1 MAEAAPT
8 RLMTEEEFLAF
19 ERTSEVKH
27 EFFRGEVFAMAGAK
41 PDHSLISANSIW
53 HLRTLLGSRGCQVYD
68 SDLYVKIEATGLL
81 THPDVTVV
89 CGERMLAGD
98 SQDILVNPSCIVEVL
113 SESTEAYD
121 RGTKFDHYRLIPSLM
136 TYLLISQI
144 EPRIEQFL
152 RENNFVWQNHVAHGL
167 EATMELP
174 ALGISLSLAEI
185 FSGIKFGAIPKR
197 NLGVLDEPIP

>member
-1 MAEAAPT
+1 MAEGAPIG
-8 RLMTEEEFLAF
+8 LMTEEEFLAL

-27 EFFRGEVFAMAGAK
+27 EFFRGKVFEMAQAN
-41 PDHSLISANSIW
+41 PDHSLISANSIC
-53 HLRTLLGSRGCQVYD
+53 HLGNLLRSLGYQVYD
-68 SDLYVKIEATGLL
+68 GNLFVKVEATGLL

-89 CGERMLAGD
+89 CGERALAGD

-152 RENNFVWQNHVAHGL
+152 RENAFVWQNRVAHGL

-174 ALGISLSLAEI
+174 ALGINLSLAEI
-185 FSGIKFGAIPKR
+185 FSGLKFGAIPKR
-197 NLGVLDEPIP
+197 NLGVFDEPIQ